1 MAVLSET
8 ERQQVYRGV
17 LRWYSSNGPV
27 PVANK
32 ADIRAAVD
40 ATDDWIDTNA
50 AAFNSALPATFRT
63 NANLAQKTLLFCAVA
78 AMRVSVAFAR
88 ALLGSVD

>member
-50 AAFNSALPATFRT
+50 AAFNSALPHECELGAKDTFVLRRGRD
-63 NANLAQKTLLFCAVA
+63 AGERGVCAGV
-78 AMRVSVAFAR
+78 V
-88 ALLGSVD
+88 GEC